1 MRVSD
6 ALEWLSALD
15 GDAELA
21 VTAAFPELDGW
32 EVTSWALR
40 PGEAEAGPCIGIDV
54 FGADFDYPG
63 FERALAR
70 EARAF
75 LERLGGEAPKAAG
88 IRWRNRRE
96 PVGAN
101 GCGSLV

>member
-54 FGADFDYPG
+54 V
-63 FERALAR
+63 RAPTSTTRVPRGPSRAR
-70 EARAF
+70 RARSW
-75 LERLGGEAPKAAG
+75 RGWGEAPKAAG

>member
-6 ALEWLSALD
+6 AVEWLSALD

-32 EVTSWALR
+32 EVTSWSLR
-40 PGEAEAGPCIGIDV
+40 PGEAEGGPCIGIDV

-63 FERALAR
+63 PERALAR

-75 LERLGGEAPKAAG
+75 LERLEGGAESGGNTLA
-88 IRWRNRRE
+88 
-96 PVGAN
+96 
-101 GCGSLV
+101 

>member
-40 PGEAEAGPCIGIDV
+40 PGAAAAGLAAEI
-54 FGADFDYPG
+54 
-63 FERALAR
+63 RALAEVYGR
-70 EARAF
+70 
-75 LERLGGEAPKAAG
+75 
-88 IRWRNRRE
+88 
-96 PVGAN
+96 
-101 GCGSLV
+101 

>member
-1 MRVSD
+1 MRVYD

-63 FERALAR
+63 SERALAR

-75 LERLGGEAPKAAG
+75 LERLEGGAESGGNTLA
-88 IRWRNRRE
+88 
-96 PVGAN
+96 
-101 GCGSLV
+101 

>member
-6 ALEWLSALD
+6 AVEWLSGLD

-21 VTAAFPELDGW
+21 VTAAFPELGGW

-40 PGEAEAGPCIGIDV
+40 LGEAGGGPCIGIDV

-63 FERALAR
+63 PERALAR

-75 LERLGGEAPKAAG
+75 LGRLGE
-88 IRWRNRRE
+88 
-96 PVGAN
+96 GAES
-101 GCGSLV
+101 GGDTLA